1 MSIMKLL
8 DVKKLRENI
17 EKCAKFDLDEN
28 NVFGSCYAV
37 AQDGKNL
44 YRGFFGHSNN
54 DGKSVDEKTVFRL
67 ASMTK
72 PVTGFAALIL
82 VDIGLVS
89 LDDPVKK
96 YLPQFDGIRIVD
108 AEGRDLGKAQNDVKI
123 LHLLTHTSG
132 LGSIKYVKTSDK
144 DRETLDDTVTRFASA
159 GLDFEPFTRQ
169 AYSAVAA
176 FDAMALVIE
185 KVTGRDYGEFLQNE
199 IFLPCGMVDTT
210 FVPSNEQW
218 GRMAAMHAKVLG
230 KSRVGHTD
238 EGCVFENYPA
248 AHNLAGAGLVST
260 LTDYEKFAAMLLD
273 EGKAGGKALVSE
285 ESFKLYATAHVPP
298 HIMNR
303 PESWGLGV
311 RVIASE
317 EYGTLPVGSFGWSG
331 AYGTHF
337 WVDPKNRITAVFM
350 KNSRFDG
357 GSGNNSAV
365 RFEHAVANALM

>member
-1 MSIMKLL
+1 MALFDIEKLI
-8 DVKKLRENI
+8 KSI
-17 EKCAKFDLDEN
+17 EKCAKIDLDEN
-28 NVFGSCYAV
+28 NIFGSAYAV
-37 AQDGKNL
+37 SQDGKNV
-44 YRGFFGHSNN
+44 YKGFFGHRDK
-54 DGKSVDEKTVFRL
+54 DGTPMDEKTVFRL

-82 VDIGLVS
+82 IDRGLIS

-108 AEGRDLGKAQNDVKI
+108 ADGRDLGKAQNDAKI

-185 KVTGRDYGEFLQNE
+185 KVTRRNYGEFLKNE
-199 IFLPCGMVDTT
+199 IFIPCGMVDTT
-210 FVPSNEQW
+210 FVPSGEQW
-218 GRMAAMHAKVLG
+218 DRMAAMHAKILG
-230 KSRVGHTD
+230 KNAVGHTC

-260 LTDYEKFAAMLLD
+260 LTDYEKFAAMLL
-273 EGKAGGKALVSE
+273 EKGKAGEKALVSE
-285 ESFKLYATAHVPP
+285 GSFKLYATAHVPP

-317 EYGTLPVGSFGWSG
+317 EYGTLPVGTFGWSG

-357 GSGNNSAV
+357 GSGNRSAV
-365 RFEHAVANALM
+365 RFEHAVSDALI